1 MRSATKPTAKT
12 CGDSRG
18 RVRRD
23 RRADAVLAPQPLDR
37 VAGGHPDD
45 VEADDP
51 GRERRRHR
59 RDEPHLRQIGEPLL
73 EARGERADPLRHLRP
88 PEPGLVVERLRQ
100 RPTVLE
106 GVVATWRER
115 GAGVVDRRERPV
127 LQPAEVPRT
136 VEARN
141 HRLHPLPRLDA
152 PDDARAARPAEPL
165 VAARGQHVERLDAGM
180 PVSPSMPALTASTM
194 PSVVAVA
201 GSS

>member
-127 LQPAEVPRT
+127 LQPAEV
-136 VEARN
+136 
-141 HRLHPLPRLDA
+141 DA
-152 PDDARAARPAEPL
+152 PSKLGITGCIRSHAL
-165 VAARGQHVERLDAGM
+165 TLQTM
-180 PVSPSMPALTASTM
+180 PVSPSMPALSACTM